1 MKDISLFQY
10 IFNNKKLIS
19 IEVHL
24 KLYQSYFLI
33 ADNFE
38 HQQPLVNVKR
48 KRVVKFCD
56 QEILLMLRS
65 YHTYPCAWVQI
76 HKSMIDNI
84 HQLPLETQN
93 LYNSS
98 NAKEIKDRLSTKLSK
113 LLSVSDLDIKN
124 ITIR

>member
-1 MKDISLFQY
+1 MKSISLFQY
-10 IFNNKKLIS
+10 IFNHKKLIN
-19 IEVHL
+19 IEVHI
-24 KLYQSYFLI
+24 KFYQSFLI

-65 YHTYPCAWVQI
+65 YQTHPCAWVQK

-84 HQLPLETQN
+84 HQLSLETQN
-93 LYNSS
+93 LYYAS
-98 NAKEIKDRLSTKLSK
+98 NATQIKDRLSTKLSK

>member
-1 MKDISLFQY
+1 MKSISLFQY
-10 IFNNKKLIS
+10 IFNHKKLIN
-19 IEVHL
+19 IEVHI
-24 KLYQSYFLI
+24 KFYQSFLI

-65 YHTYPCAWVQI
+65 YQTHPCAWVQI

-84 HQLPLETQN
+84 HQLSLETQN
-93 LYNSS
+93 LYYAS
-98 NAKEIKDRLSTKLSK
+98 NATQIKDRLSTKLSQ